1 MSAEEAHQ
9 MGRWL
14 DFLKREHSD
23 IHLALFLAFGGVL
36 LLHHFGFFPLLETA
50 YPWVIP
56 LAVFGFML
64 FGFLFAI
71 AALGAF
77 LSTRGRH

>member
-1 MSAEEAHQ
+1 

-23 IHLALFLAFGGVL
+23 IHLALFLAFGGIL
-36 LLHHFGFFPLLETA
+36 LLLHFGFFPPLDTA

-56 LAVFGFML
+56 LAAFGFML

-77 LSTRGRH
+77 LSGRG

>member
-1 MSAEEAHQ
+1 

-23 IHLALFLAFGGVL
+23 IQLALFLAFGGFL
-36 LLHHFGFFPLLETA
+36 LLHHFGFFTPLDTA

-56 LAVFGFML
+56 LAVFLFML
-64 FGFLFAI
+64 FGFLVAV

-77 LSTRGRH
+77 LSGRG